1 MHAPRNLGVIAAFRP
16 EEVPADH
23 PLRRVRSMQ
32 RMHLGPLTPRAIAL
46 LAESMAGQL
55 PPDAIAT
62 VARLADGNPFMAA
75 AVLRGLAEAQ
85 AIVPG
90 RAGWV
95 LDSSRLSEIQAAR
108 RSAAFLVRRLELLG
122 RDALELLSVGAVL
135 GSQFSIRTAARIAGE
150 SVDAA
155 ATLED
160 ARRRR
165 LLWIDESGDA
175 CTFFHDKI
183 RESLLARLDED
194 VRRDLHGRAADA
206 LIEETVGE
214 PGELVFDLAYH
225 LHQAGRRADAL
236 PYAMA
241 AAELA
246 RRRYALD
253 MAASHYRLANAMVD
267 PDDAVTHRRIAEG
280 LGDVLML
287 DGSYREARTQL
298 DAARALATD
307 AADAAALDGKLG
319 TLAFKQGEV
328 ATAKE
333 RLEGALQLLGRRV
346 PRRFFLAP
354 RLLWELLV
362 QAGHS
367 FLPRMTTGRLP
378 AAGADDEF
386 LAMRLY
392 SRLAYLYWF
401 HGGKLACAWAHLRGM
416 NLAERYGASPEL
428 GQAWSEHAPVMTMLP
443 WYRRG
448 VRYAQRSLEVR
459 RRLGD
464 AWGQGQSLSFVGL
477 IRYAASDFEA
487 AESALH
493 EAVRLLRRTGDQW
506 EVNTASWNLALCR
519 LRTGDLRQAID
530 ICRQTFEAA
539 RAIGDQ
545 TAAGV
550 ALSIW
555 ARAADGRIP
564 LELLREQFEPRLG
577 DARTTA
583 ELLLAEALVHR
594 RQGELPAAI
603 DSIERGLK

>member
-1 MHAPRNLGVIAAFRP
+1 
-16 EEVPADH
+16 
-23 PLRRVRSMQ
+23 
-32 RMHLGPLTPRAIAL
+32 
-46 LAESMAGQL
+46 
-55 PPDAIAT
+55 
-62 VARLADGNPFMAA
+62 
-75 AVLRGLAEAQ
+75 
-85 AIVPG
+85 
-90 RAGWV
+90 
-95 LDSSRLSEIQAAR
+95 
-108 RSAAFLVRRLELLG
+108 
-122 RDALELLSVGAVL
+122 
-135 GSQFSIRTAARIAGE
+135 
-150 SVDAA
+150 
-155 ATLED
+155 
-160 ARRRR
+160 
-165 LLWIDESGDA
+165 
-175 CTFFHDKI
+175 
-183 RESLLARLDED
+183 
-194 VRRDLHGRAADA
+194 
-206 LIEETVGE
+206 
-214 PGELVFDLAYH
+214 
-225 LHQAGRRADAL
+225 
-236 PYAMA
+236 
-241 AAELA
+241 
-246 RRRYALD
+246 
-253 MAASHYRLANAMVD
+253 
-267 PDDAVTHRRIAEG
+267 
-280 LGDVLML
+280 
-287 DGSYREARTQL
+287 
-298 DAARALATD
+298 
-307 AADAAALDGKLG
+307 
-319 TLAFKQGEV
+319 
-328 ATAKE
+328 
-333 RLEGALQLLGRRV
+333 LQLLGRRV

-378 AAGADDEF
+378 AAGADNQF

-448 VRYAQRSLEVR
+448 VRYAQRSLDVR

-464 AWGQGQSLSFVGL
+464 AWGQGQSLSFAGL

-564 LELLREQFEPRLG
+564 LELLREQFELRLG

-603 DSIERGLK
+603 DSIERGLKTIKDAGLRQEYIAPLFAWHATLLRELAEATPTYAPDIRTARTRAAARAARRAMRWARAYRNNEPHARRELGLLAAAQGHGRVAQLQLARSAGAARRIGARYEEALTKLAQAELGAARSDAPSSSAELAEALGAVRGFDPVLARAPGTPQAGAALSVFDRFSTLLKVGHAIASATTEPGLEAAVRDSALRLLRAERCHVVATAAIYDPTITTRSGEDLGGVSRTLLM